1 MMKEGI
7 GVGITCS
14 LALQSRFS
22 PILTFT
28 DMLCWLWCSSM
39 PGITRSLTL
48 QRASLVQS

>member
-28 DMLCWLWCSSM
+28 DMCWLWYSS
-39 PGITRSLTL
+39 GAGHNSFFSITKS
-48 QRASLVQS
+48 